1 MGLIGRVVVGLI
13 AGSLVQTVTCV
24 ERRGYLFTLLI
35 GVLGV
40 GALRLVFAS
49 LLGGDSRSER
59 SMCSLRSRGRKGH
72 C

>member
-1 MGLIGRVVVGLI
+1 MGPIGRVVVGLI
-13 AGSLVQTVTCV
+13 VGSLAQTVTCV
-24 ERRGYLFTLLI
+24 GKRGCLFTLLI
-35 GVLGV
+35 GVLGA
-40 GALRLVFAS
+40 GALCLDFGS